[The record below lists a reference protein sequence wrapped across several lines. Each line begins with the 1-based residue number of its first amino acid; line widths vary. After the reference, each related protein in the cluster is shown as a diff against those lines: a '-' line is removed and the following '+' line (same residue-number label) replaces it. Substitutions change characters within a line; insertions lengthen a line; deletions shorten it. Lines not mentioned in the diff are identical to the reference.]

1 MAPTRMNLIRAARH
15 LERIGKGVELLRR
28 KREALVTELFRL
40 ARPAAD
46 ARAQIEERTRTAYP
60 ALLDALSR
68 HGLAGLRALAWPA
81 RDILLD
87 IEPGSVWGIAVSTI
101 VRRPPLAR
109 TLGARG
115 TAPGAT
121 GPATVRAASEF
132 ERLTELL
139 LDAAPREML
148 IRRLGEALSQT
159 SRQVNT
165 LERRIAPALRLQLAT
180 VRRTL
185 DEREREERH
194 RLKHLLAGRAPWRGS
209 GVLDGPQTEPRV
221 PQKRP
226 SCAPRNGAC
235 LASTLPRPR
244 L

>member
-1 MAPTRMNLIRAARH
+1 MSGAGKMAPTRMNLIRAARH

-46 ARAQIEERTRTAYP
+46 ARSQIEERTRVAYP
-60 ALLDALSR
+60 ALLWALTV

-81 RDILLD
+81 RDVLLE
-87 IEPGSVWGIAVSTI
+87 IAPGSVWGIVISTI

-121 GPATVRAASEF
+121 GPATVRAAGEF
-132 ERLTELL
+132 ERLAELL

-165 LERRIAPALRLQLAT
+165 LERRVAPALRLQLGA

-194 RLKHLLAGRAPWRGS
+194 RLKQLLRGQTRGRA
-209 GVLDGPQTEPRV
+209 
-221 PQKRP
+221 
-226 SCAPRNGAC
+226 
-235 LASTLPRPR
+235 
-244 L
+244 

>member
-1 MAPTRMNLIRAARH
+1 VSGLGGMAPTRMNLIRAARH

-60 ALLDALSR
+60 ALLGALVA
-68 HGLAGLRALAWPA
+68 HGLVGLRALAWPT
-81 RDILLD
+81 RDVLVE

-115 TAPGAT
+115 TAPGGT
-121 GPATVRAASEF
+121 GPATVRATGEF
-132 ERLTELL
+132 ERLVELL

-165 LERRIAPALRLQLAT
+165 LERRVAPALRLQLTT

-194 RLKHLLAGRAPWRGS
+194 RLKHLLAGRTRWRG
-209 GVLDGPQTEPRV
+209 
-221 PQKRP
+221 
-226 SCAPRNGAC
+226 
-235 LASTLPRPR
+235 
-244 L
+244 